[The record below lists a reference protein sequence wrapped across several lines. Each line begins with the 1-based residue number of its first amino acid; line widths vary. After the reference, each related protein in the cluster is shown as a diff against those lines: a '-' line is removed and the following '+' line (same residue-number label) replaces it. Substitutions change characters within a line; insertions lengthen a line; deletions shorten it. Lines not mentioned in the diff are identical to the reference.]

1 MPRCLVYFLP
11 FALVVLAP
19 AVSLAA
25 NDDCPDGWFCEPN
38 AAPPPPAPSQPPG
51 PSPASRP
58 PEPGTPPRPGLAPGY
73 APPGHPVPGY
83 PPPPRDPNA
92 EPSIE
97 VPPEPP
103 PPKHRRRRGFR
114 EWGFNVHLEV
124 ALLGNNSARPAN
136 TGMGGLGFGFRY
148 RPLPPL
154 AFEAGIDLLK
164 GTDQQGFARSEAALL
179 LNTLVFFN
187 PHDVVQVYGLAGLSF
202 SGANVTVAPRAD
214 DTYFKR
220 HEEHYSYFGG
230 QLGLGVEVRVSRSIA
245 IAGDLLGFV
254 RGRTDNHSDDAPE
267 FIDSNSPRVNDTVG
281 GGLLRAGVTFY
292 W

>member
-1 MPRCLVYFLP
+1 MPRSLVYVLP
-11 FALVVLAP
+11 FAFVLLTP
-19 AVSLAA
+19 AVSLAGS
-25 NDDCPDGWFCEPN
+25 DDCPDGWFCEPN
-38 AAPPPPAPSQPPG
+38 AAPLPPAASPPPA

-58 PEPGTPPRPGLAPGY
+58 PEPGTPPRPGVAPGY
-73 APPGHPVPGY
+73 PPPGYPVPGY
-83 PPPPRDPNA
+83 PAPPPDPDA
-92 EPSIE
+92 ELSIE

-103 PPKHRRRRGFR
+103 PPQRRRTRGFR
-114 EWGFNVHLEV
+114 EWGFNAHLEV
-124 ALLGNNSARPAN
+124 ALLGNLSARASN
-136 TGMGGLGFGFRY
+136 AGMGGLGFGFRY

-179 LNTLVFFN
+179 LNTLLFFN
-187 PHDVVQVYGLAGLSF
+187 PHDVVQVYGLAGLCV
-202 SGANVTVAPRAD
+202 SGAKVTVAPRAD

-220 HEEHYSYFGG
+220 HVERDSYFGG
-230 QLGLGVEVRVSRSIA
+230 QLGLGVEVRVSRRIA

-254 RGRTDNHSDDAPE
+254 RGRTDNGAHDAPE
-267 FIDSNSPRVNDTVG
+267 FIDSNSPRVDDTAA